1 MIKSKFFYRLY
12 KAAGQ
17 KPSYYLGT
25 AFPIAPGGTLMTCRH
40 VVDVSFEKD
49 EYLAVFDEESKKLF
63 PVGEVNYPKDPNL
76 DIAILPNAFNDKRKE
91 YIPFLSPY
99 DLKVGEDVY
108 SMGFFNEHENNVTTQ
123 DGYFGGK
130 IVNFRNAIHSE
141 HAALT
146 LPFAIIEGLS
156 GSPILTYH
164 NGVKVVGMA
173 IGSKSARVVA
183 SEVIEYE
190 DEKLQLKE
198 TISRIIEF
206 GIAYHVDTL
215 INATKEMKVKNVTVS
230 SDSVEI
236 PNL

>member
-12 KAAGQ
+12 KAIDQ
-17 KPSYYLGT
+17 PPLYYLGT

-40 VVDVSFEKD
+40 VVDVSFGEN
-49 EYLAVFDEESKKLF
+49 EYLAVFDEKSKKLF
-63 PVGEVNYPKDPNL
+63 PINDVNYPSDPNL
-76 DIAILPNAFNDKRKE
+76 DIAILPNAFSDNRKE
-91 YIPFLSPY
+91 YIPFLTPH

-108 SMGFFNEHENNVTTQ
+108 TMGFFNEHENNVTTQ

-130 IVNFRNAIHSE
+130 IVNFRNALHSD

-190 DEKLQLKE
+190 DDKLQL
-198 TISRIIEF
+198 
-206 GIAYHVDTL
+206 
-215 INATKEMKVKNVTVS
+215 
-230 SDSVEI
+230 
-236 PNL
+236 